1 MKQELAVQ
9 VECVLDEVVR
19 PWLAQHAGNIRVEDI
34 DENGVLQ
41 VRLSGRCSGCPTADL
56 EVTTFVADELRARL
70 PQIRDVVL
78 ISGVSDA
85 LMAQARNLLA
95 LHAVGARA
103 AQPGVSA
110 TG

>member
-1 MKQELAVQ
+1 MKGELADQ
-9 VECVLDEVVR
+9 VERVLGEVVR
-19 PWLAQHAGNIRVEDI
+19 PWLAQHAGDIEVDQIGED
-34 DENGVLQ
+34 GVLQ

-70 PQIRDVVL
+70 PQIKDVVL

-95 LHAVGARA
+95 LHAVGARTS
-103 AQPGVSA
+103 QRGVPA
-110 TG
+110 TS

>member
-1 MKQELAVQ
+1 MKRELADQ
-9 VECVLDEVVR
+9 VERVLDEVVR
-19 PWLAQHAGNIRVEDI
+19 PWLAQHAGDIQVDDMDED
-34 DENGVLQ
+34 GVLQ

-78 ISGVSDA
+78 ISGVSDE

-95 LHAVGARA
+95 LHV
-103 AQPGVSA
+103 VSA
-110 TG
+110 GTA